1 MSRKPPAWRLLP
13 RRFAG
18 TTALVTGASS
28 GVGRAVALELA
39 RRGARVLATAR
50 RGDRLSAV
58 ATEAAGF
65 ATHPLLVKAGDIT
78 DADFRHSLF
87 EQAASAWGGLDVL
100 VAAAGSGAAGLFADA
115 EPATLSRILDI
126 DFVAPAELVRESL
139 PLLRTAADPAI
150 VLVGSILGLHPL
162 PEHAEYCAAKAALR
176 SLAGSLRV
184 ELSADGIHVMLASL
198 GPTESEFWDSLLAGR
213 RPTWSRGR
221 PMPAA
226 RAARR
231 VVRGLA
237 HRRREVL
244 PGWQAKGYALAARLF
259 PRVIDRAMMRK
270 LRRLQPSSEARR

>member
-1 MSRKPPAWRLLP
+1 MSRRPPAWRLLP
-13 RRFAG
+13 RSFAG

-50 RGDRLSAV
+50 RGDRLAAV
-58 ATEAAGF
+58 ATEAAGC
-65 ATHPLLVKAGDIT
+65 AAYPLLVKAGDIT
-78 DADFRHSLF
+78 AADFRRSLV
-87 EQAASAWGGLDVL
+87 EEAASAWGGLDFL
-100 VAAAGSGAAGLFADA
+100 IAAAGSGAVGLFADA
-115 EPATLSRILDI
+115 EPATLARILDV
-126 DFVAPAELVRESL
+126 DFVAPAELVRASL
-139 PLLRTAADPAI
+139 PLLRTSADPGI
-150 VLVGSILGLHPL
+150 VLIGSILGLHPL

-184 ELSADGIHVMLASL
+184 ELAADGMQVLLASL

-226 RAARR
+226 RAARL
-231 VVRGLA
+231 VVRALA
-237 HRRREVL
+237 HRRRAVL

-259 PRVIDRAMMRK
+259 PRIIDRAMMRQQC
-270 LRRLQPSSEARR
+270 RLQRSANPRS

>member
-1 MSRKPPAWRLLP
+1 MSRKPTVSRLLP
-13 RRFAG
+13 RSFAG

-58 ATEAAGF
+58 AAEAAGF
-65 ATHPLLVKAGDIT
+65 AAHQVLVEAGDIT
-78 DADFRHSLF
+78 SPGFRARLVGA
-87 EQAASAWGGLDVL
+87 AASAWGGLDIV

-115 EPATLSRILDI
+115 SPATLTRILDV
-126 DFVAPAELVRESL
+126 DFVAPAELVRASL
-139 PLLRTAADPAI
+139 PLLRASADPGV

-184 ELSADGIHVMLASL
+184 ELAADGIQVLLASL

-226 RAARR
+226 RAARL
-231 VVRGLA
+231 VVRALA

-259 PRVIDRAMMRK
+259 PRVIDRAMMTK
-270 LRRLQPSSEARR
+270 LRRLQRSSTSRP

>member
-1 MSRKPPAWRLLP
+1 MSRKPTVSRLLP
-13 RRFAG
+13 RSFAG
-18 TTALVTGASS
+18 KTALVTGASS

-39 RRGARVLATAR
+39 RRGAHVLATAR

-58 ATEAAGF
+58 AAEAATF
-65 ATHPLLVKAGDIT
+65 AAHPVLVEAGDIT
-78 DADFRHSLF
+78 APEFRTRLVGA
-87 EQAASAWGGLDVL
+87 AASAWGGLDIV

-115 EPATLSRILDI
+115 SPATLARILDV
-126 DFVAPAELVRESL
+126 DFVAPAELIRASL
-139 PLLRTAADPAI
+139 PLLRVSADPGV

-184 ELSADGIHVMLASL
+184 ELAADGIQVLLASL

-226 RAARR
+226 RAARL
-231 VVRGLA
+231 VVRALA

-270 LRRLQPSSEARR
+270 LRRLHRSSTSRP

>member
-1 MSRKPPAWRLLP
+1 MSKWPIGSRLLP

-18 TTALVTGASS
+18 TTVLVTGASS

-50 RGDRLSAV
+50 RGDRLVAV
-58 ATEAAGF
+58 AAEAAGF
-65 ATHPLLVKAGDIT
+65 AAHPLLVEAGDIT
-78 DADFRHSLF
+78 AADFRHRLVGV
-87 EQAASAWGGLDVL
+87 AASAWGRIDIL
-100 VAAAGSGAAGLFADA
+100 VAAAGSGAAGLFADSS
-115 EPATLSRILDI
+115 PATLTRILDV
-126 DFVAPAELVRESL
+126 DFVAPAELVRAAM
-139 PLLRTAADPAI
+139 PLLRASADPGV

-184 ELSADGIHVMLASL
+184 ELAGDGIQVLLASL

-213 RPTWSRGR
+213 RPTWSRGW
-221 PMPAA
+221 PMPVA
-226 RAARR
+226 RAARL
-231 VVRGLA
+231 VVRALA

-259 PRVIDRAMMRK
+259 PRIIDRAMMRK
-270 LRRLQPSSEARR
+270 LRRLQPSSSASR